1 MERPV
6 PARNSRG
13 ITLFET
19 VAALTIVSMTAISA
33 LAAVGSEL
41 RTTERARR
49 AIEAEALASQRIDFL
64 SMMTDQELQSLP
76 DSVKQGTFDKPL
88 DEYSW
93 ETASS
98 VDASQA
104 GVYDIVI
111 TITWPGNSY
120 IVRTAQY
127 RRPPLTSTR

>member
-49 AIEAEALASQRIDFL
+49 AIEAEALASQRIDFM

-76 DSVKQGTFDKPL
+76 DSVKQGNFDKPL
-88 DEYSW
+88 DEYRW
-93 ETASS
+93 QTATS
-98 VDASQA
+98 VDPSLA

-111 TITWPGNSY
+111 TISWANNSY